1 MRCAALDART
11 ARRSR
16 GGSFFDA
23 LRESRA
29 KTSARGV
36 AKASRPR
43 KVTRCG
49 FFETF
54 DGDAVV
60 AVKDA
65 MDLAKKFRSAECGS
79 EHVLLALTRNRDRT
93 SKALHKHGVTEEAT
107 RRALGERAGVSE
119 LELMNPFNKPS
130 AEGLLALSDELK
142 KVFERAS
149 ASGSEV
155 GSKELALAMI
165 DEPASGAR
173 ATMAALEGCD
183 LKVLRKEIT
192 GANEREL
199 VGAGKKTRNTKK
211 QTLADCSIDL
221 TAEAREGNLDPVLG
235 RDEEVTRVM
244 RILVRRRKSNP
255 CLVGE
260 PGVGKTAIAEGLAMM
275 IAKGDVPESLKEK
288 RVVSLQIGLLLA
300 DTKYRGEF
308 EEKMKNVMEEVKQA
322 GDIILFVDEIH
333 MLVGAGGTGEDG
345 GMDAG
350 NLMKPAL
357 ARGELQCI
365 GATTIDEYRKHI
377 EKDAALERRFQP
389 VRVIEPSPEQTLTIL
404 RGLKDTYQEHHGV
417 SFTDEALRA
426 AVSLSTRY
434 INDRFLPDK
443 AIDVIDE
450 AGALVQL
457 TPGDSTLVDESHIT
471 EVVAQWTGVPV
482 QQLSADESLSLM
494 NFEQEL
500 GKRVI
505 GQVEAVR
512 SISQAIRRA
521 RAGLADASKPVASII
536 FSGPTGVGKTELAK
550 AVAQTYF
557 GAEKAMVRIDMSEY
571 MESHSVSR
579 LIGPPPGYIGFGEGG
594 QLTEAVRTNP
604 HSLVLLD
611 EIEKAHPD
619 VFNILLQVLEDG
631 RLTDSKGRTV
641 DFTNAMLVMT
651 SNIGSREILESMSG
665 EVEDEEKY
673 KKLQTQVKR
682 ELGKEYRPE
691 FLNRLDEIIIFRPL
705 ERPEVSAIADL
716 MLASVSK
723 RALARGITLD
733 FTDSFKSLLYSNG
746 FSPRFGARP
755 MRRCVRGLLENNLAE
770 CMLDGF
776 ASSGDTVNFDYD
788 DDQELISVTTANETM
803 ARTFD
808 VEFGSGIED
817 VAEDT
822 SADDFPAP
830 FFSNEGGG
838 ETTAQAFA

>member
-1 MRCAALDART
+1 MAIAKAHSPSNAR
-11 ARRSR
+11 ARIATFERSR
-16 GGSFFDA
+16 NQFRSCRTRAGFFDA
-23 LRESRA
+23 
-29 KTSARGV
+29 
-36 AKASRPR
+36 
-43 KVTRCG
+43 
-49 FFETF
+49 F
-54 DGDAVV
+54 DGDAVTCV
-60 AVKDA
+60 REA
-65 MDLAKKFRSAECGS
+65 MECAKKCKMNQCAS
-79 EHVLLALTRNRDRT
+79 EHVALSIARGRDQT
-93 SKALHKHGVTEEAT
+93 SKALLKIGASEDVVRRGVCA
-107 RRALGERAGVSE
+107 RAQVSE
-119 LELMNPFNKPS
+119 LEYANPFSRGAKT
-130 AEGLLALSDELK
+130 EGLLPLSDELK
-142 KVFERAS
+142 RTFERAN
-149 ASGSEV
+149 AIA
-155 GSKELALAMI
+155 KERVTTKEIALAML
-165 DEPASGAR
+165 DDVTSGGYDVMVTR
-173 ATMAALEGCD
+173 AGCD
-183 LKVLRKEIT
+183 AEALRREIS

-199 VGAGKKTRNTKK
+199 VGAGKKTRTGKK
-211 QTLADCSIDL
+211 KTLAECSIDL
-221 TAEAREGNLDPVLG
+221 TAEAKAGKLDPVLG

-260 PGVGKTAIAEGLAMM
+260 PGVGKTAIAEGLAIM
-275 IAKGDVPESLKEK
+275 IANGNVPERLKDK

-308 EEKMKNVMEEVKQA
+308 EEKMRDVMAEVKEA
-322 GDIILFVDEIH
+322 GDVILFVDEIH

-377 EKDAALERRFQP
+377 ETDAALERRFQP
-389 VRVIEPSPEQTLTIL
+389 VRVLEPTPEQTLTIL
-404 RGLKDTYQEHHGV
+404 RGLKNTYQEHHGV
-417 SFTDEALRA
+417 TFTDDALVA
-426 AVSLSTRY
+426 AVALSTRY

-457 TPGDSTLVDESHIT
+457 ADSDSSIVDVSHVT
-471 EVVAQWTGVPV
+471 EVVAQWTGIPV
-482 QQLSADESLSLM
+482 QQLSADESLGLL
-494 NFEQEL
+494 NFEREL
-500 GKRVI
+500 AKRVI
-505 GQVEAVR
+505 GQTEAVR

-665 EVEDEEKY
+665 EGDEREKY
-673 KKLQTQVKR
+673 KKLQTQVRR
-682 ELGKEYRPE
+682 ELSKEYRPE
-691 FLNRLDEIIIFRPL
+691 FLNRLDEIIIFKPL
-705 ERPEVSAIADL
+705 EKREVSAIADL
-716 MLASVSK
+716 MLQSVSK
-723 RALARGITLD
+723 RALGKGVTLG
-733 FTDSFKSLLYSNG
+733 FAPEFRELVYSNG

-776 ASSGDTVNFDYD
+776 ASDGDVVTFGYD
-788 DDQELISVTTANETM
+788 AASDSISVTSGTNSIP
-803 ARTFD
+803 RTFQ
-808 VEFGSGIED
+808 VEFGTGIED
-817 VAEDT
+817 LDAAT
-822 SADDFPAP
+822 ADDAFPQPSFDSQPSAAA
-830 FFSNEGGG
+830 
-838 ETTAQAFA
+838 AQSFA